1 MAVIPNRKDGKLFLE
16 IDNGD
21 LDKMEEVLKKWNFKD
36 EQSFWRFSLSIL
48 IETEDKALWIKTNSI
63 AAVFIYLLYAC
74 YTIILFSQNVLRL
87 GYT

>member
-21 LDKMEEVLKKWNFKD
+21 LDKMEEVLTKWNFKD

-48 IETEDKALWIKTNSI
+48 IETEDKALWIKTNGEPTPVAPARHSI
-63 AAVFIYLLYAC
+63 K
-74 YTIILFSQNVLRL
+74 S
-87 GYT
+87 